1 VTASGQTRGLTAAG
15 VAGGRHVDLYDTTLR
30 DGTQRAGIA
39 LSVDDK
45 LRVLARL
52 ERAGIPYVEGG
63 WPGSNPKDA
72 EFFARARSARHHG
85 RSEAAAGDRPEV
97 AGRTHHHHAG
107 TVLTCFGMTR
117 RPRIGCD
124 DDPQLAALVDAGC
137 EVACIVGKS
146 WMLHVREALRVSPD
160 ENLAMVTESV
170 RWLREHG
177 LRVFFDAEHFF
188 QGYAEDPAY
197 ALAVVQAAAVMGAE
211 VVVLCDTNGGTLPDE
226 VERTVAAVV
235 ESVPAAVGGHFHD
248 DSGCGVANS
257 LAAVRAGAGQIQ
269 GCVNG
274 YGERCG
280 NADLLAVAA
289 NLQLKMGIHVLENAQ
304 VAQLTDVSR
313 YVSEVANQP
322 PEGHRAFVGTNAFA
336 HKGGLHVSAVMRTA
350 RAYEHV
356 DPAVVGNDRR
366 LLTSDLSGAATLR
379 AVAATLGLGMDE
391 ATISA
396 ALERLKN
403 LEFEGYSFE
412 AADGSLELLLR
423 EAGGWRQQYFQPL
436 SFRAIVEESVLS
448 ATPGPTAEATVRLE
462 VDGERSVSAAEGHG
476 PVDALYRALRVA
488 LRPTYPEIGSFHLTD
503 YKVHILDPA
512 SATAAKV
519 RVLIETT
526 DPSGTWMTV
535 GVSTDIIEAS
545 WRALIDAIVVGLVH
559 RGVVPAVAGATPE
572 PAAVR
577 PARGE

>member
-1 VTASGQTRGLTAAG
+1 MSEASP
-15 VAGGRHVDLYDTTLR
+15 GGNRRVDLYDTTLR

-45 LRVLARL
+45 IRVLERL
-52 ERAGIPYVEGG
+52 DRAGLPYVEGG

-72 EFFARARSARHHG
+72 EFFSRARAARAARHPHK
-85 RSEAAAGDRPEV
+85 
-97 AGRTHHHHAG
+97 AG

-117 RPRIGCD
+117 RPRISCD
-124 DDPQLAALVDAGC
+124 DDPQLAALVETGC
-137 EVACIVGKS
+137 AVACIVGKS
-146 WMLHVREALRVSPD
+146 WTLHVREALRVTLD
-160 ENLAMVTESV
+160 ENIAMVAESV
-170 RWLREHG
+170 RWLRDQG
-177 LRVFFDAEHFF
+177 MRVFFDAEHFF
-188 QGYAEDPAY
+188 QGYAEDPEY
-197 ALAVVQAAAVMGAE
+197 ALSVVQAAGMTGAE
-211 VVVLCDTNGGTLPDE
+211 VVVLCDTNGGTLPHDVE
-226 VERTVAAVV
+226 AIVATVVER
-235 ESVPAAVGGHFHD
+235 VPVAVGGHFHD

-257 LAAVRAGAGQIQ
+257 LAAVRAGASQIQ

-289 NLQLKMGIHVLENAQ
+289 NLQLKMGIRVLDDERIAE
-304 VAQLTDVSR
+304 LTDVSR

-322 PEGHRAFVGTNAFA
+322 PEGHRAFVGTFAFA

-350 RAYEHV
+350 RAYEHI
-356 DPAVVGNDRR
+356 DPATVGNDRR

-379 AVAATLGLGMDE
+379 AAAANLHLDMDNE
-391 ATISA
+391 TIGA
-396 ALERLKN
+396 ALERLKR

-423 EAGGWRQQYFQPL
+423 EAQGWRQQYFQPL
-436 SFRAIVEESVLS
+436 SFRAIVEDS
-448 ATPGPTAEATVRLE
+448 ATSATAGPVAEATVRLE
-462 VDGERSVSAAEGHG
+462 ISGERSVSAAEGHG

-512 SATAAKV
+512 SATAATV

-526 DPSGTWMTV
+526 DASGSWMTV

-545 WRALIDAIVVGLVH
+545 WRALIDAVVVGLVH
-559 RGVVPAVAGATPE
+559 RGVTPAGAIAAAAPPE
-572 PAAVR
+572 VWPQRAGA
-577 PARGE
+577 E